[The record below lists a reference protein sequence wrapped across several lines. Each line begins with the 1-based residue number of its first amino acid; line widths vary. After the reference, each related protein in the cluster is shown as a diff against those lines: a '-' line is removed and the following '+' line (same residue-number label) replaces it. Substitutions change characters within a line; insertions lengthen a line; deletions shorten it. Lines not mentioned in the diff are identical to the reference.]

1 MAKYRMRSNEISI
14 PDLEFEFENNL
25 QLQSLS
31 DFKCKLWSQWLCF
44 KVSMVT
50 LYLKTNLDL
59 YTIPNATKSYPIADF
74 DNLNFETLK

>member
-1 MAKYRMRSNEISI
+1 MRSNEISI

-31 DFKCKLWSQWLCF
+31 DFKCKPWSQWPCS
-44 KVSMVT
+44 KVSIVT
-50 LYLKTNLDL
+50 LYLKTNLNL
-59 YTIPNATKSYPIADF
+59 YIIPNATKSYPIADF